1 MDIIERMNRVKKEPL
16 TYIKRVLKHQDA
28 LHTNMIV
35 LYYQESN
42 MNGMM
47 SFMKYNSTYTNTL
60 LLSV

>member
-16 TYIKRVLKHQDA
+16 TYIKPFLKHQDA

-35 LYYQESN
+35 LYYQWSN
-42 MNGMM
+42 MSGIL
-47 SFMKYNSTYTNTL
+47 SFRKYNSTYTNTV